1 MPKWLLEVDATI
13 SGSGFP
19 GSGTSRLAAELSCV
33 SSRVPL
39 LTHPADIL
47 QAVRQSL
54 CETGRLVLVEFR
66 SEDPDVPILPLH
78 KMGQVQVMK
87 EIAANGLKL
96 VGQFDEPPWQHVFF
110 FARNDASVPV
120 VQLIPWIPKVSIE
133 ANASAIPVASH
144 SSPPPAASMK
154 SP

>member
-1 MPKWLLEVDATI
+1 M
-13 SGSGFP
+13 
-19 GSGTSRLAAELSCV
+19 
-33 SSRVPL
+33 
-39 LTHPADIL
+39 
-47 QAVRQSL
+47 
-54 CETGRLVLVEFR
+54 LVEFR

-78 KMGQVQVMK
+78 KMSQVQVMK

-120 VQLIPWIPKVSIE
+120 VQLIPWNPKVSIGTNVSE
-133 ANASAIPVASH
+133 SRVAGP